1 MHELMILRDLV
12 VLVGIAIPVVALAQR
27 VRVPTLVGF
36 LLTGMAIGPHALRL
50 IRDVESVRALAEIGV
65 VLLLFA
71 IGLELSLPRMRR
83 LGRVLLQG
91 GAVQVGGTIAV
102 VALLALA
109 LGVPPP
115 RALVFGALAALS
127 SSAIVLK
134 VYTDRGALDA
144 PDGRIVIPIAVF
156 QDLCIIPLV
165 LLVELMGTGAA
176 DLPRGLGRTG
186 LSLVVIAVLVLAGR
200 FAVPWIL
207 ARVARVRSRELFTL
221 TIVFLGV
228 AAAFVTGSVG
238 LSLAL
243 GAFVAGLVISESPY
257 GAQALADVIPFR
269 DAFSGIF
276 FASVG
281 MLLDVRAVAAD
292 PLPFLAA
299 AATVVVVKAV
309 VASGAAL
316 SLRRPFE
323 VSVTAGIALAQ
334 VGEFSFVL
342 ASIALPF
349 GMIGPRAYQ
358 LFLGASV
365 LTMLAAP
372 FLIATAR
379 PVADRLGRL
388 VRRAPAARA
397 AESEPETASLSHHVI
412 IVGYGVSGR
421 NLARVLD
428 GAGIPYAILEQN
440 GQTVEQARAEL
451 QPIQFGDATRP
462 EVLERAGI
470 RRARALVFAISSPAD
485 EVRGVAT
492 ARALSSTVHI
502 IVRTRYVLAMENL
515 RAAGANEVVPE
526 EFETSLEIFSRVLR
540 HFEIPANTIAREVE
554 AARTELY
561 GMALGRDAGP
571 GHLEALAQL
580 GVHHALE
587 IVQVEPGAPAVG
599 QHPVGLDVRHATGA
613 TIIAVVR
620 NQKALYTPDAEFRFA
635 AGDTVVLVGDEDA
648 LMRGRALFL
657 APPSAPGL
665 APAAC

>member
-502 IVRTRYVLAMENL
+502 IVRTRYVLAM
-515 RAAGANEVVPE
+515 
-526 EFETSLEIFSRVLR
+526 VLR
-540 HFEIPANTIAREVE
+540 HLEIPANTIAREVE

-657 APPSAPGL
+657 APPPAPGL
-665 APAAC
+665 PPAVC